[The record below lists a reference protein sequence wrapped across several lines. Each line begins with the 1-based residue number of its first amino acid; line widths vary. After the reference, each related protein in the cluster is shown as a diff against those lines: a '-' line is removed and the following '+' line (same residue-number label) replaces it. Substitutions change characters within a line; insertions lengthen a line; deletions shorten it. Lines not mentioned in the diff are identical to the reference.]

1 MVADEWTL
9 DGIPAIQPPGVCFTN
24 IKYDSQTRAIYS
36 IGGASCDGGT
46 FYGDQV
52 WRYDIRNKFW
62 TQRCAMCTQTPPPN
76 AAGAPQIGSGL
87 PGLSYHPTR
96 HTFLF
101 HQTYGAG
108 APADWEY
115 NPSTDTYVKLSTIGG
130 ISQTGSIAA
139 SYDPVTG
146 VMVVWSNVGLIWQ
159 GVLGAWQ

>member
-1 MVADEWTL
+1 
-9 DGIPAIQPPGVCFTN
+9 
-24 IKYDSQTRAIYS
+24 
-36 IGGASCDGGT
+36 
-46 FYGDQV
+46 
-52 WRYDIRNKFW
+52 
-62 TQRCAMCTQTPPPN
+62 MCTQTPPPN